1 MITVY
6 MYIVQLVR
14 DCGCMYRQGRAQLDC
29 TYWGV
34 GGGGGGGCTAEKRL
48 RMRGNKKDGEEFKC
62 KIINKNMA
70 I

>member
-1 MITVY
+1 M
-6 MYIVQLVR
+6 VQLENN
-14 DCGCMYRQGRAQLDC
+14 
-29 TYWGV
+29 
-34 GGGGGGGCTAEKRL
+34 TAEKRL

>member
-1 MITVY
+1 MTHNWKIKK
-6 MYIVQLVR
+6 QNFFCLQSKNFPPDKR
-14 DCGCMYRQGRAQLDC
+14 HPGHN
-29 TYWGV
+29 
-34 GGGGGGGCTAEKRL
+34 TAEKRL

>member
-1 MITVY
+1 MY
-6 MYIVQLVR
+6 MTLARGSRMRIKK
-14 DCGCMYRQGRAQLDC
+14 
-29 TYWGV
+29 V
-34 GGGGGGGCTAEKRL
+34 GTWFAASSASVNTSEKRL

>member
-1 MITVY
+1 MLRNICPKVINIYEILKHNT
-6 MYIVQLVR
+6 
-14 DCGCMYRQGRAQLDC
+14 
-29 TYWGV
+29 T
-34 GGGGGGGCTAEKRL
+34 EKRL